1 MLNNQDSKN
10 DLLQRQNAE
19 AIFHAQKYA
28 EQEHFP
34 YHYSVN
40 PTYPVYQKMLSM
52 LGDLSGKCVLE
63 YGCGEGWVTSDL
75 ARAGGYISAF
85 DISEEAVKKTS
96 ELIQSIG
103 FSDQCRISQMGGEQ
117 LNYPD
122 GFFDIAVGFAIIH
135 HLDLNLAIPELYRVL
150 KPGGIAYFAEPL
162 GGNPV
167 INLYRKLTP
176 QYRTQDEEPI
186 DLDKLSSLLYQFK
199 NYEHQAYYLTAL
211 ASVAIAYLPFGKKMF
226 PFINRGLMRVDEQL
240 LYQFPKLGRL
250 AWYAIIK
257 ITK

>member
-1 MLNNQDSKN
+1 
-10 DLLQRQNAE
+10 
-19 AIFHAQKYA
+19 
-28 EQEHFP
+28 
-34 YHYSVN
+34 
-40 PTYPVYQKMLSM
+40 
-52 LGDLSGKCVLE
+52 
-63 YGCGEGWVTSDL
+63 
-75 ARAGGYISAF
+75 
-85 DISEEAVKKTS
+85 
-96 ELIQSIG
+96 
-103 FSDQCRISQMGGEQ
+103 MGGEQ

-199 NYEHQAYYLTAL
+199 IMSIKH
-211 ASVAIAYLPFGKKMF
+211 
-226 PFINRGLMRVDEQL
+226 
-240 LYQFPKLGRL
+240 
-250 AWYAIIK
+250 II
-257 ITK
+257 